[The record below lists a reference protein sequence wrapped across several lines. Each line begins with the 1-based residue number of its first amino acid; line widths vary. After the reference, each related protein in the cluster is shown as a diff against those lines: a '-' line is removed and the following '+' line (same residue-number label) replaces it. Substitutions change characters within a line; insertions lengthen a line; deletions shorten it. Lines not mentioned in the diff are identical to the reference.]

1 MSQDADNSPDKTGHD
16 QPSPD
21 RAGQDRWVTVEEA
34 AQTFEEQNLPRS
46 KRAIRRYCQRGSL
59 DCKPID
65 TTNAQEQHA
74 ISVVSIHRFIGEQ
87 RQLYAATGRSARPA
101 RSGQDRTA
109 PDRTGPLTASLP
121 QETFDLLKGEL
132 SIKNRQLQAKD
143 DQIRELLER
152 DRETHILI
160 QQLQHM
166 LPLAASIRVKET
178 DPKVSVYEPS
188 VETAA
193 DGAGPDLP
201 PKDGG
206 GETPTEAQPPS
217 NENGKQPDGNAQ

>member
-1 MSQDADNSPDKTGHD
+1 MTQDADR
-16 QPSPD
+16 SPD
-21 RAGQDRWVTVEEA
+21 RTGHGRPRPAKASQDRRVTVEEA
-34 AQTFEEQNLPRS
+34 AQIFEEQNLPRS

-59 DCKPID
+59 DCTPID

-87 RQLYAATGRSARPA
+87 RQLYAATGRSARLA
-101 RSGQDRTA
+101 TSGQARTP
-109 PDRTGPLTASLP
+109 PDRAGPATASLP

-166 LPLAASIRVKET
+166 LPLAASARAEKTE
-178 DPKVSVYEPS
+178 PKASVYDSP
-188 VETAA
+188 VDAA
-193 DGAGPDLP
+193 GEGAGPMRTDP
-201 PKDGG
+201 AG
-206 GETPTEAQPPS
+206 GEETDTEGRLPTHPDE
-217 NENGKQPDGNAQ
+217 EQPDDNAQ